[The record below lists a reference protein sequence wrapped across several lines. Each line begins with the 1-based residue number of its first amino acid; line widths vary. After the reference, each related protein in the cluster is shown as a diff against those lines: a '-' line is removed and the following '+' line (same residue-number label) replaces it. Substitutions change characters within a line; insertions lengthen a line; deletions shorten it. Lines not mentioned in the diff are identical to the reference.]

1 MAKLEG
7 NVFGGFRGKLGNL
20 VGYSWKGRWCV
31 RALPARVHNPRTEAQ
46 QRHRGMFAE
55 EVRLAG
61 RMSWALNIGL
71 AAVAEEQQMTPQNVF
86 VRLNQGAFAPADISL
101 AGTEQNAG
109 NQSCGSVLAVEWS
122 TLALSAGPVAPVALG
137 VPTVSDEGVLSVD
150 FEKNPYRLRANNY
163 DQVHLYVYCPAL
175 NMGYL
180 AAPVYR
186 KERRICV
193 ALPDG
198 MAAQVLHV
206 YAFVTDR
213 DGRASETAY
222 GGTLQVNGALTA
234 MTLPNPTADDA
245 SWPYTNVETD
255 SQHSQPCPTTNYGHA
270 RDATGIPAPSPEVQ
284 PV

>member
-20 VGYSWKGRWCV
+20 VGYSWKGKWCV
-31 RALPARVHNPRTEAQ
+31 RALPARVHNPRTDAQ

-61 RMSWALNIGL
+61 RMSWALNIGF
-71 AAVAEEQQMTPQNVF
+71 AAAAEELQMTPQNVF
-86 VRLNQGAFAPADISL
+86 VKVNQGAFASAGLGGGRTAAHCNCGFGLEVDWSSL
-101 AGTEQNAG
+101 AI
-109 NQSCGSVLAVEWS
+109 
-122 TLALSAGPVAPVALG
+122 SAGPVAPVALG
-137 VPTVSDEGVLSVD
+137 VPTVSELGVLSVE
-150 FEKNPYRLRANNY
+150 FEKNPYHLRANSF
-163 DQVHLYVYCPAL
+163 DEVHLYVYCPAL

-186 KERRICV
+186 KERRVSV

-213 DGRASETAY
+213 DGRASDTAYCGFLPSDCSSSDSEETAFSPNKVQEVEAD
-222 GGTLQVNGALTA
+222 TLLSQQLAA
-234 MTLPNPTADDA
+234 DSSPNLG
-245 SWPYTNVETD
+245 E
-255 SQHSQPCPTTNYGHA
+255 QPG
-270 RDATGIPAPSPEVQ
+270 
-284 PV
+284 